1 MLFVVKLFRFCPN
14 ILLTRDMLYDSI
26 LMLLGSIFDAD
37 QVDAPENISN
47 NGCRFFFYF
56 FGTVLRSV
64 DETGVLEI
72 YKYTN
77 LMETNDF
84 FTSQISILPVIIITL
99 TKTFCLF
106 RYSLFF
112 KTQDFFNYIYIEFL
126 YKDTNDIYLLKIS
139 KWPYLIRTLFVSL
152 AGCLKLRNV

>member
-1 MLFVVKLFRFCPN
+1 MLFVVELFWFCPN
-14 ILLTRDMLYDSI
+14 ILLTRDMLYASI

-84 FTSQISILPVIIITL
+84 FTSPISTLPVIIITL
-99 TKTFCLF
+99 TKTFCLY

-112 KTQDFFNYIYIEFL
+112 LKH
-126 YKDTNDIYLLKIS
+126 KIS
-139 KWPYLIRTLFVSL
+139 STTFISSFFTKIRTIFICSKYQN
-152 AGCLKLRNV
+152 GHI